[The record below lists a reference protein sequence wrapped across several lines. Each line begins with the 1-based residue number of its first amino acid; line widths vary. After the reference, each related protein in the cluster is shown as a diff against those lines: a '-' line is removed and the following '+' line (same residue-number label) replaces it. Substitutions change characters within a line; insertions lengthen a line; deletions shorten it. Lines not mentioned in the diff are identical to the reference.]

1 MMKFNG
7 TPTENDV
14 GEYIIR
20 IYDKANFIDR
30 EFILKVYKIQQNI

>member
-14 GEYIIR
+14 GEYAIR

-30 EFILKVYKIQQNI
+30 EFILKV